1 MLTLR
6 LKRTLR
12 YCAILF
18 LFIVPAYY
26 LVYRLLWD
34 DVPPREAFTTSLIYG
49 VLNMIFLGA
58 LHYFRVSKYVEEEGE
73 DAGAGE
79 DLQ

>member
-12 YCAILF
+12 YCAVLF

-34 DVPPREAFTTSLIYG
+34 DVPPREAFIASLIYG
-49 VLNMIFLGA
+49 MLNMVFLGA
-58 LHYFRVSKYVEEEGE
+58 LHYFRVSKKVEDEGE
-73 DAGAGE
+73 DAGAK
-79 DLQ
+79 